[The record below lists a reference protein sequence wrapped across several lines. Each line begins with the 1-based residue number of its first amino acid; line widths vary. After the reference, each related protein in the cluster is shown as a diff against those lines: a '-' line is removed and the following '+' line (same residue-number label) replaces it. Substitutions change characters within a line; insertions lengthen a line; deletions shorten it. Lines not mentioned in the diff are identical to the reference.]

1 MNRQPARTLPSKAP
15 PIRNPPKTRDMLAQ
29 AVKEAEDL
37 LKESAFGRFSE
48 WLKTDVE
55 VSGLTLGGVKAEF
68 KKRQQSILQ
77 HLRNFDLAR
86 EEKVM
91 SDCRE
96 FIRDMADI
104 VKRRWQVE
112 KVVLLVDSL
121 ERLRGVG
128 STAVNEMFERLDD
141 PDAGGP
147 ATPFISAAIEA
158 GAAPVIR
165 HNPHVTSVLELERPR
180 GVRRL
185 LYDWQTARLLRTERF
200 DIAIDFHGGPRS
212 AWLVRASGAPRKAAE

>member
-1 MNRQPARTLPSKAP
+1 MTSNVSPTEGCEQLLDEFAVVLSNDPGALTPSDSRYVPNLHGGNTEDVVGSLARAIKRNRGTQLYYFSGQRGTGKSTELRRLEIDLNGQASTRAYLVDALEYIGENHPIKAVDLLFV
-15 PIRNPPKTRDMLAQ
+15 TALAL
-29 AVKEAEDL
+29 ADRLGKPDALAEDL

-112 KVVLLVDSL
+112 KVVLSVC
-121 ERLRGVG
+121 
-128 STAVNEMFERLDD
+128 
-141 PDAGGP
+141 GGW
-147 ATPFISAAIEA
+147 AA
-158 GAAPVIR
+158 
-165 HNPHVTSVLELERPR
+165 
-180 GVRRL
+180 RR
-185 LYDWQTARLLRTERF
+185 
-200 DIAIDFHGGPRS
+200 
-212 AWLVRASGAPRKAAE
+212 